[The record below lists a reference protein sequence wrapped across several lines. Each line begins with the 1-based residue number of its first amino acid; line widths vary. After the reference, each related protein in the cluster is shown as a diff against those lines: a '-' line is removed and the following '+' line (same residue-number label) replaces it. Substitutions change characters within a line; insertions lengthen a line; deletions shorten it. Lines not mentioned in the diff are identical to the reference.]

1 MVKPR
6 AALDGIEPCE
16 HGGVREGAAEKGVID
31 FSVSLNP
38 YGPPNFVSEVIREA
52 IQEIDVYPDT
62 DCIDLKTKLA
72 EKFGCEQNEVVVGA
86 GVSEL
91 VQLVTLSF
99 VKERVVIPRHTYG
112 EYEPAARLMG
122 AHITRVE
129 MPDLRID
136 PDMIAEAMQPD
147 DVVFLCN
154 PNNPTGR
161 YLQGDAI
168 TRIVEVAERV
178 DALVVLDEAYVDFV
192 TGAFPA
198 HAFPKNNLIILR
210 SLTKSFA
217 IPGIR
222 IGYALSS
229 EAIINELEKVKVP
242 WSVSACAQKVGAAV
256 IGPEGDAFLAASRER
271 IEQSKGKIEKVMDVH
286 TDANFYILK
295 VGTTAREVK
304 KELLEHGI
312 LVRDCTSFG
321 LPAHI
326 RFSVRTDEENERL
339 VRFLSITK

>member
-1 MVKPR
+1 VVKPR

-16 HGGVREGAAEKGVID
+16 HGGVREGATEKGIID

-38 YGPPNFVSEVIREA
+38 YGPPNFVSVA
-52 IQEIDVYPDT
+52 IKKAIEEISVYPDT
-62 DCIDLKTKLA
+62 ECIELRTKLA

-91 VQLVTLSF
+91 VQLVALSF
-99 VKERVVIPRHTYG
+99 AKERVVIPRHTYG

-154 PNNPTGR
+154 PNNPTGQ
-161 YLQGDAI
+161 YLSGDEIA
-168 TRIVEVAERV
+168 RIVEAAERV

-192 TGAFPA
+192 TDAFPTYTLS
-198 HAFPKNNLIILR
+198 KNHLIILR

-256 IGPEGDAFLAASRER
+256 IGPEGDAFLAETRAR
-271 IEQSKGKIEKVMDVH
+271 IERSKRKIEKVMDVH

-295 VGTTAREVK
+295 VGNTAREVK
-304 KELLEHGI
+304 KEFLTRGI
-312 LVRDCTSFG
+312 QVRDCTSFG
-321 LPAHI
+321 LPTHI

-339 VRFLSITK
+339 LRYLTSFF

>member
-16 HGGVREGAAEKGVID
+16 HGGVLEENANDGIID

-38 YGPPNFVSEVIREA
+38 YGPPNFVPEVIREA
-52 IQEIDVYPDT
+52 IEEINVYPDT
-62 DCIDLKTKLA
+62 ESIDLRTKLA
-72 EKFGCEQNEVVVGA
+72 EKFRCKPDEVVVGA

-91 VQLVTLSF
+91 VQLVALSF

-122 AHITRVE
+122 ARITHVE
-129 MPDLRID
+129 MPELRID

-154 PNNPTGR
+154 PNNPTGQ
-161 YLQGDAI
+161 YLPGDGIA
-168 TRIVEVAERV
+168 RIVEAAERV

-192 TGAFPA
+192 TGAFPTYTLS
-198 HAFPKNNLIILR
+198 KNHLIILR

-229 EAIINELEKVKVP
+229 EAIINALEKVKVP

-271 IEQSKGKIEKVMDVH
+271 IERSKGKIEKVMDVH

-304 KELLEHGI
+304 KEFLTRGI
-312 LVRDCTSFG
+312 QVRDCTSFG

-326 RFSVRTDEENERL
+326 RFSVRKDEENERL
-339 VRFLSITK
+339 LHFLNK

>member
-16 HGGVREGAAEKGVID
+16 HGGVREGATEKGIID

-38 YGPPNFVSEVIREA
+38 YGPPNFVSDA
-52 IQEIDVYPDT
+52 IQGAIEEINVYPDT
-62 DCIDLKTKLA
+62 ECIELRTKLA
-72 EKFGCEQNEVVVGA
+72 EKIGCKPDEVLVGA

-91 VQLVTLSF
+91 VQLVALSF
-99 VKERVVIPRHTYG
+99 AKERVVIPRHTYG

-129 MPDLRID
+129 MPALRID

-154 PNNPTGR
+154 PNNPTGQ
-161 YLQGDAI
+161 YLPGDKIA
-168 TRIVEVAERV
+168 RIVEAAERV

-192 TGAFPA
+192 TDVFPA
-198 HAFPKNNLIILR
+198 HTHFKNHLIVLR

-229 EAIINELEKVKVP
+229 EAIINALEKVKVP

-256 IGPEGDAFLAASRER
+256 IGPEGDAFLAEMRAR
-271 IEQSKGKIEKVMDVH
+271 IERSKGKIERVMDVR
-286 TDANFYILK
+286 TDANFYIFD
-295 VGTTAREVK
+295 VGNAREFK
-304 KELLEHGI
+304 KKLLELGI

-326 RFSVRTDEENERL
+326 RFSVRKDEENEVL
-339 VRFLSITK
+339 LQYLTSFS

>member
-6 AALDGIEPCE
+6 AALNGIEPCE
-16 HGGVREGAAEKGVID
+16 HGGVLEENANEGIID

-38 YGPPNFVSEVIREA
+38 YGPPNFVPEVIREA
-52 IQEIDVYPDT
+52 IEEINVYPDT
-62 DCIDLKTKLA
+62 ESIDLRTKLA

-91 VQLVTLSF
+91 VQLVALSF

-122 AHITRVE
+122 ARITRVE
-129 MPDLRID
+129 MPELRID

-154 PNNPTGR
+154 PNNPTGQ
-161 YLQGDAI
+161 YLSGDEIA
-168 TRIVEVAERV
+168 RIVEAAERV

-198 HAFPKNNLIILR
+198 YTLSNNHLIILR

-271 IEQSKGKIEKVMDVH
+271 IERSKGKIEKVMDVH

-295 VGTTAREVK
+295 VGTNAREVK
-304 KELLEHGI
+304 KELLTHGI
-312 LVRDCTSFG
+312 QVRDCTSFG
-321 LPAHI
+321 LPTHI
-326 RFSVRTDEENERL
+326 RFSVRTDEENARL
-339 VRFLSITK
+339 LRLLRIPK